1 MKRPHWW
8 SKCLTDSKGKP
19 FPILANARIAI
30 EGDDGLRD
38 ALGYDEML
46 CVPMLLHEIGVPVG
60 GDLEQPR
67 PLTDKDISDI
77 QTRLQHFGLERIG
90 REPVRDAVDACAREH
105 GFHPVRDYFEA
116 LQWDGENRV
125 NSWLLSYLGAE
136 ETAYARAIGRMF
148 LIAMVARIFEP
159 GCKADYMPILEGPQG
174 TLKSMVCAALGD
186 PWLSDNL
193 PDIATGGKDISQH
206 LKGKWLIE
214 ISEMHAM
221 NRAEASLLKSFISR
235 TTERY
240 RPSYGRL
247 EVIEPRQCLFVGT
260 TNKDTY
266 LRDETGGRRFWPIKC
281 GRIDPEALAQDR
293 DQLFAEAIDFY
304 HRGMPWWP
312 NPEFERE
319 HIAPEQ
325 AARYEGDV
333 WEDSI
338 NEYIL
343 PLTKTTIGAI
353 AVNALG
359 FRTERIGTADQRR
372 IAAILTNLGWR
383 PKRDAHRRWWE
394 RPPMTP

>member
-1 MKRPHWW
+1 MRAPHWVA
-8 SKCLTDSKGKP
+8 KCMCDGKGKP
-19 FPILANARIAI
+19 LPILHNARIAI
-30 EGDDGLRD
+30 EGDEGLRD

-46 CVPMLLHEIGVPVG
+46 GVPMLLHAIGVPVA
-60 GDLEQPR
+60 GDLHEPR
-67 PLTDKDISDI
+67 PLTDKDVSDI
-77 QTRLQHFGLERIG
+77 QTRLQHFGLDRIG
-90 REPVRDAVDACAREH
+90 REPVRDAVDAYAREH
-105 GFHPVRDYFEA
+105 GFHPVRDYFDA

-125 NSWLLSYLGAE
+125 NSWLSTYLGTE
-136 ETAYARAIGRMF
+136 ETPYTRAIGRMF
-148 LIAMVARIFEP
+148 LIAMVARILEP
-159 GCKADYMPILEGPQG
+159 GCKADYMLVLEGEQG
-174 TLKSMVCAALGD
+174 TLKSMACAVLGD
-186 PWLSDNL
+186 AWFSDNL
-193 PDIATGGKDISQH
+193 PDIATAGKDVSQH

-247 EVIEPRQCLFVGT
+247 EVIEPRQCVFIGS
-260 TNKDTY
+260 TNRTTY
-266 LRDETGGRRFWPIKC
+266 LRDETGGRRFWPVKC
-281 GRIDPEALAQDR
+281 GRIDPESLAQNR

-304 HRGMPWWP
+304 HRSLPWWP
-312 NPEFERE
+312 TPEFERE

-338 NEYIL
+338 SEYIA

-372 IAAILTNLGWR
+372 VAAILTNLGWR
-383 PKRDAHRRWWE
+383 PKRDKHGRWWE
-394 RPPMTP
+394 RVTR